1 LQDTARLRLHR
12 LTVPRGTDTQPLLEG
27 WVQVPNSDRGRGW
40 VFAGVH
46 TPAVINDCVDVKQ
59 GRYVLSNG
67 RLTECYFLP
76 DRRAAR
82 FGKRL

>member
-1 LQDTARLRLHR
+1 
-12 LTVPRGTDTQPLLEG
+12 
-27 WVQVPNSDRGRGW
+27 

-67 RLTECYFLP
+67 RLTE
-76 DRRAAR
+76 
-82 FGKRL
+82 

>member
-1 LQDTARLRLHR
+1 
-12 LTVPRGTDTQPLLEG
+12 
-27 WVQVPNSDRGRGW
+27 